1 MYALKHQKPVVAM
14 GFFACSF
21 WEYLYCKESKIMPKI
36 KELLANEKEIWLYLT
51 EGNYLDFFKQAKK
64 EGFVWINGQ
73 EILDNENMRL
83 CVAVYQD
90 GSIAHVSCFAR
101 FGAPGKGAAKENEQ
115 YAHIRKLK
123 F

>member
-1 MYALKHQKPVVAM
+1 
-14 GFFACSF
+14 
-21 WEYLYCKESKIMPKI
+21 MPKI

-51 EGNYLDFFKQAKK
+51 EENYLDFFKQAKK
-64 EGFVWINGQ
+64 EGFVRINGQ

-83 CVAVYQD
+83 CIAVRQD

-101 FGAPGKGAAKENEQ
+101 FGAPGKERARENEQ
-115 YAHIRKLK
+115 YAHIKKLK